1 MFHTDRQIAAIYPDR
16 ETAEAARQTL
26 VEGRLVPDERCRLLP
41 PNEAAK
47 LPPLGRESR
56 RTRRAL
62 IVWHLI
68 LGAVGLVAGLA
79 VGGIL
84 AWWQPQLLNIGV
96 VLYFAVFCVF
106 GLVFGLLA
114 GGAVSF
120 RPDEGLV
127 FSAVR
132 DELSEGNWALV
143 TRVTSRREYKAAR
156 RALGKNAEERFVSL

>member
-1 MFHTDRQIAAIYPDR
+1 MFHTERQIAAIYPDQ
-16 ETAEAARQTL
+16 ESAEAARETL
-26 VEGRLVPDERCRLLP
+26 VDGHLVPGERCRLLP

-47 LPPLGRESR
+47 LPQLGRESR

-62 IVWHLI
+62 IVWHLV
-68 LGAVGLVAGLA
+68 LGAVGLVAGVT
-79 VGGIL
+79 VGGAL
-84 AWWQPQLLNIGV
+84 AWWQPQLLNIGEI
-96 VLYFAVFCVF
+96 LYFAVFAVF

-132 DELSEGNWALV
+132 DELREGNWALL
-143 TRVTSRREYKAAR
+143 TRVTSRREFRKAR
-156 RALGKNAEERFVSL
+156 RALGENAEERFVSL